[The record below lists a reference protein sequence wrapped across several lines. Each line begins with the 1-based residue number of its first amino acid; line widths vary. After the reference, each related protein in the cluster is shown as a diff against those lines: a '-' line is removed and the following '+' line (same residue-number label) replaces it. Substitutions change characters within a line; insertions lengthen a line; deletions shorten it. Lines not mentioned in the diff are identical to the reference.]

1 METGGYNMNV
11 YDKAHELA
19 RALSNSRE
27 YRDYKDSKEKVYLD
41 EKNKKMLKDFKKKQ
55 FQIQASY
62 LSGKQPS
69 EEELDKLKKLSEL
82 LQYSPDISRFL
93 NSEFRLNQMMS
104 DVYKIIGDAI
114 DIDLDFLEE
123 ELQKE
128 EQSD

>member
-1 METGGYNMNV
+1 MNV

>member
-1 METGGYNMNV
+1 MNV

-27 YRDYKDSKEKVYLD
+27 YRDYKDSKEKVYLN

-55 FQIQASY
+55 FQMQASY

-104 DVYKIIGDAI
+104 DVYKILGDAI

-123 ELQKE
+123 ELHKKE
-128 EQSD
+128 PSD

>member
-1 METGGYNMNV
+1 MNV

-128 EQSD
+128 EPSD